1 MERFLWFL
9 SAVLLAGAVCGAS
22 PSKYED
28 RLGALQTQLET
39 NPTNKSLLFQL
50 GDLCFDEGGNGNHE
64 AVLLAEQYFIRLLA
78 LDASDARAQA
88 MLGSTFTMKG
98 RDAIWPTTRL
108 SLVRAGNEKMDTA
121 VIMAPNDPL
130 VRFTRAFN
138 NFHMPRFMNREKT
151 VKADFAWLWQQVQT
165 RPATL
170 NEDMKLKIA
179 LCQGALLKRQH
190 QNAAAIAVWQ
200 AGIAFN
206 PESPEAK
213 EMREQIAETKRA
225 EPPGKAE

>member
-1 MERFLWFL
+1 MWFL
-9 SAVLLAGAVCGAS
+9 PAVLLAGVVCGAS
-22 PSKYED
+22 PSKYAD
-28 RLGALQTQLET
+28 RLEALQAQLET
-39 NPTNKSLLFQL
+39 NPTNKTLLFQL
-50 GDLCFDEGGNGNHE
+50 GDLCFDEGGNGNHQ
-64 AVLLAEQYFIRLLA
+64 AVLLAEQYFTRLLA

-98 RDAIWPTTRL
+98 RDATWPTTRL
-108 SLVRAGNEKMDTA
+108 SLVREGNEKMDTA

-138 NFHMPRFMNREKT
+138 NFHMPRFMNRDKT